1 MLPSFRAH
9 FRQAEMRSAIL
20 FDNGIGGLVQ
30 YLESRYLPQ
39 FKGANMPTKEHLK
52 IADEVWLAT
61 AQLHQEH
68 PQADDFSVDEIV
80 WRAGKFED
88 PAAIRPG
95 VYVHVIQHCV
105 ANRPPNPGKSR
116 ILFETSEGRR
126 RLYRKA
132 DPFHPARAGSKVT
145 PEPEDIPVEYQ
156 RLLLWYVDWS
166 ERAAQ
171 NQSARDPLLRL
182 SGSGKR
188 LWADEPADEYVERL
202 REGWQ

>member
-1 MLPSFRAH
+1 
-9 FRQAEMRSAIL
+9 
-20 FDNGIGGLVQ
+20 
-30 YLESRYLPQ
+30 
-39 FKGANMPTKEHLK
+39 MPTKLHLK

-68 PQADDFSVDEIV
+68 PEACDFSVDEIV
-80 WRAGKFED
+80 WRAGQFED

-116 ILFETSEGRR
+116 ILFETAEGRR
-126 RLYRKA
+126 RLYRKS

-145 PEPEDIPVEYQ
+145 PAPEDIPVEYQ
-156 RLLLWYVDWS
+156 KLLLWYEDWS
-166 ERAAQ
+166 ARAAQ
-171 NQSARDPLLRL
+171 SQSAEDPLLRL

-188 LWADEPADEYVERL
+188 LWADEPADAYVERL